1 MTNEKTRIL
10 LVEDDK
16 NLGYVLSE
24 YLKIHNYVVTLAAN
38 GGEALKAFNQIAF
51 DICVLDI
58 MMPIMDGYTVAR
70 RIREKNH
77 LTPIIFLT
85 AKQLKIDK
93 LKAFKLG
100 ADDYITKPVDEEELI
115 ARIEAILRRTNVFSA
130 TANEKSTFKIA
141 GTVFDFLNQKLTYQ
155 GTVKNLTTKESDIL
169 REFCLN
175 PGNIVSRQFIL
186 NKYWGCNDYFN
197 RKSMDV
203 FIYKIRK
210 HLAPND
216 KISINNVHGK
226 GFILKVRDSD

>member
-1 MTNEKTRIL
+1 M
-10 LVEDDK
+10 
-16 NLGYVLSE
+16 LSE
-24 YLKIHNYVVTLAAN
+24 YLKIHYYVVTLAAN
-38 GGEALKAFNQIAF
+38 GADALKAYNQFAF

-77 LTPIIFLT
+77 LTRIIFLT

-100 ADDYITKPVDEEELI
+100 GDDYITKPVDEEELI
-115 ARIEAILRRTNVFSA
+115 ARIEAILRRTNAFA
-130 TANEKSTFKIA
+130 GAANEQSTFKIA
-141 GTVFDFLNQKLTYQ
+141 DTVFDFLNEKLTYE
-155 GTVKNLTTKESDIL
+155 GMVKNLTTKESDIL
-169 REFCLN
+169 REFCLS

-186 NKYWGCNDYFN
+186 NKYWGSNDYFN

-203 FIYKIRK
+203 SIYKIRK

-226 GFILKVRDSD
+226 GFILKVRGSD